1 MMNIKKLQ
9 DIANI
14 LRRDS
19 LKMTTAAGSGHP
31 TSCLSCAEIMACLFF
46 EEMEFDNQ
54 NPYNP
59 DNDEFILSKG
69 HAAPILYSSLYHAG
83 CINYDLLSLRKF
95 KSPLEGHPMP
105 HSLKWIKVATGSLG
119 QGLSVGVGMA
129 LASKLQKRKFRVYV
143 LLGDSEM
150 AEGSVYESLQFASF
164 NKLDNLTAI
173 VDVNRLGQTGETMFG
188 HDMKNFKKIFEGFG
202 FNLIVIDGHNIEQI
216 LSEFSKARNGKK
228 PSLILAKTFKGKGVS
243 FIEDKNGWHGKALDE
258 KQLEKALKEID
269 NNKIPEITIK
279 KPKKLIR
286 NFKYNKPRNNNYQ
299 IGEEIATREAYGNA
313 LSSLA
318 QSDRRVLVIDAETG
332 NSTFSEKVREKVPSQ
347 FVEAFIAEQNM
358 IGVSLG
364 LSKKGFDVFPS
375 TFSAFLSRAHDQIR
389 MANLSHANMTI
400 CGSHAGVSI
409 GEDGPSQMG
418 LEDISIFRCLLDSKV
433 FYPSDAV
440 STEKIVNLCSRLNGI
455 KYMRTTRARTLVLY
469 KNDEKFELGKFKVL
483 KKSGKDKVVLIG
495 SGITLHESLKAYHEL
510 KKRNINAS
518 VIDLY
523 CIKPFDYKSFI
534 SFAKEH
540 GNKIIVSED
549 HYPEGGIGEMLKSG
563 LIGTGIKIKHLA
575 VHKLPH
581 SGTKDELLNYERID
595 ADAIT
600 KNAMDIVKIN

>member
-1 MMNIKKLQ
+1 MVNTKKLQ
-9 DIANI
+9 VIANI

-31 TSCLSCAEIMACLFF
+31 TSCLSCAEIIACLFF
-46 EEMEFDNQ
+46 EEMEFDNK

-69 HAAPILYSSLYHAG
+69 HAAPILYSCLHHSG
-83 CINYDLLSLRKF
+83 CMNHDLLLLRKF

-105 HSLKWIKVATGSLG
+105 SHLKWIKIASGSLG

-143 LLGDSEM
+143 LLGDGEM
-150 AEGSVYESLQFASF
+150 AEGSIYESLQLASY
-164 NKLDNLTAI
+164 NNLDNLTAI
-173 VDVNRLGQTGETMFG
+173 VDVNGLGQTGETMFG
-188 HDMKNFKKIFEGFG
+188 HDMKNFKKIFGGFG
-202 FNLIVIDGHNIEQI
+202 FNLIVIDGHNIWQI
-216 LSEFSKARNGKK
+216 LNALRKARKNKK
-228 PSLILAKTFKGKGVS
+228 PSLILAKTKKGKGVS
-243 FIEDKNGWHGKALDE
+243 FIEDKNGWHGKALNE
-258 KQLEKALKEID
+258 KQLEKALQEID
-269 NNKIPEITIK
+269 NSRIPKIIIK

-286 NFKYNKPRNNNYQ
+286 KFNYKKAKNNSYKL
-299 IGEEIATREAYGNA
+299 GEEIATREAYGNA

-318 QSDRRVLVIDAETG
+318 QSDGRILAIDAETG
-332 NSTFSEKVREKVPSQ
+332 NSTFSEKVREKAPSQ
-347 FVEAFIAEQNM
+347 FIETFIAEQNM

-364 LSKKGFDVFPS
+364 LSKKGYDVFPS

-389 MANLSHANMTI
+389 MANLSHGNMTI

-409 GEDGPSQMG
+409 GEDGASQMG
-418 LEDISIFRCLLDSKV
+418 LEDIAIFRSLLNSKV

-455 KYMRTTRARTLVLY
+455 KYIRTTRARAPVLY
-469 KNDEKFELGKFKVL
+469 KSDEKFELGKFKAL
-483 KKSGKDKVVLIG
+483 KKSDEDNVVLIG

-510 KKRNINAS
+510 KKRNINTS

-534 SFAKEH
+534 SFVKEH

-549 HYPEGGIGEMLKSG
+549 HYYEGGVGEMLKSG